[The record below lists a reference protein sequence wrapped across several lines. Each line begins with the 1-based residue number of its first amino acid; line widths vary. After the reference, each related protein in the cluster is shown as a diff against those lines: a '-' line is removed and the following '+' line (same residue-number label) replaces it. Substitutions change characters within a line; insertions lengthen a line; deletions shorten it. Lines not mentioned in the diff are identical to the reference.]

1 MNIKGRALKVGIATI
16 VAQIFSALGFVAIPK
31 FFSAS
36 DYGELVLILGI
47 VSILQPIATMRIEI
61 LTSVVDS
68 DNVSQF
74 LIGFVKRL
82 SALVSL
88 GCFIL
93 SFLYF
98 YLIRGNVW
106 QESLRIGLFISCIT
120 LFQSLSIILVQINL
134 RNQRIRPIAFSGVM
148 QNSSTL
154 ILQILFGLFKFGSTF
169 LITAYLLGRIIGI
182 IPLNVRRN
190 NMKKEEILRQDKY
203 LTNLKP
209 FLKPTSYLFSS
220 GVMDAAILYLPVL
233 LIIREYG
240 YGLGGNIGYLQNI
253 LLVPVSLT
261 ISMLTASLFSNS
273 KKLNLITFQNARE
286 LLWRELLP
294 AYKYFVALFI
304 FSCSIILPWFF
315 RTFLVSEWQINSKF
329 IILFVVN
336 FSLSL
341 ILIPETILMVT
352 MHKFALVWKSSILKF
367 VSASSIC
374 VLTLKFSISLDQFLF
389 LYYGNQI
396 ICSIILFCAYRRAK

>member
-68 DNVSQF
+68 DKVSQF

-106 QESLRIGLFISCIT
+106 QESARIGLFISCIT

-154 ILQILFGLFKFGSTF
+154 VLQILFGMFKLGSTF

-182 IPLNVRRN
+182 IPLNVSRN
-190 NMKKEEILRQDKY
+190 NMKKEEILTQDKY
-203 LTNLKP
+203 
-209 FLKPTSYLFSS
+209 
-220 GVMDAAILYLPVL
+220 MAIDGIGTIDSITERLYSA
-233 LIIREYG
+233 ID
-240 YGLGGNIGYLQNI
+240 
-253 LLVPVSLT
+253 
-261 ISMLTASLFSNS
+261 S
-273 KKLNLITFQNARE
+273 KK
-286 LLWRELLP
+286 
-294 AYKYFVALFI
+294 
-304 FSCSIILPWFF
+304 
-315 RTFLVSEWQINSKF
+315 
-329 IILFVVN
+329 
-336 FSLSL
+336 
-341 ILIPETILMVT
+341 
-352 MHKFALVWKSSILKF
+352 
-367 VSASSIC
+367 
-374 VLTLKFSISLDQFLF
+374 
-389 LYYGNQI
+389 
-396 ICSIILFCAYRRAK
+396 